1 MEINWKNIH
10 YYILIA
16 IFLNFFMLY
25 YLKDNSE
32 NILENENIIEITPE
46 QAQFLLE
53 KHPKKEKEKR
63 NENEGKEKRKK
74 GKEKD
79 KKGKENK
86 EKNSKKDS
94 EKVKNTKKNLE
105 KIHKELNESKKK
117 KNITIS
123 NVAEG
128 IGRTLGEGEKPIPFH
143 QIQSFLEEIYINKEI
158 HTNQIT
164 ISAEDFTKDNFS
176 VAIFSVIILVIIAIV
191 ATIFEFKSKKKKKEK
206 NEGEVGNSEVSYLLM
221 Q

>member
-53 KHPKKEKEKR
+53 KHGKKEKENV
-63 NENEGKEKRKK
+63 NERKEKRKK

-86 EKNSKKDS
+86 EKNHKNEKD
-94 EKVKNTKKNLE
+94 KNTKNSLE
-105 KIHKELNESKKK
+105 KIHKE
-117 KNITIS
+117 
-123 NVAEG
+123 
-128 IGRTLGEGEKPIPFH
+128 
-143 QIQSFLEEIYINKEI
+143 
-158 HTNQIT
+158 
-164 ISAEDFTKDNFS
+164 
-176 VAIFSVIILVIIAIV
+176 
-191 ATIFEFKSKKKKKEK
+191 
-206 NEGEVGNSEVSYLLM
+206 
-221 Q
+221 

>member
-53 KHPKKEKEKR
+53 KHGKKEKENV
-63 NENEGKEKRKK
+63 NERKEKRKK

-86 EKNSKKDS
+86 EKNHKNEKD
-94 EKVKNTKKNLE
+94 KNTKNRLE
-105 KIHKELNESKKK
+105 KIHKELNETKKQ

-128 IGRTLGEGEKPIPFH
+128 IGRNLGEGEKPIPFH
-143 QIQSFLEEIYINKEI
+143 QIQSFFEEIYINKEI
-158 HTNQIT
+158 PSNQIT

-176 VAIFSVIILVIIAIV
+176 IAIFSVVMLVIIAIV
-191 ATIFEFKSKKKKKEK
+191 ASIFQFKNQRRKKEK
-206 NEGEVGNSEVSYLLM
+206 KESEFGNSEVSYLLM

>member
-1 MEINWKNIH
+1 
-10 YYILIA
+10 
-16 IFLNFFMLY
+16 MLY

-53 KHPKKEKEKR
+53 KHGKKEKENV
-63 NENEGKEKRKK
+63 NERKEKRKK

-86 EKNSKKDS
+86 EKNHKNEKD
-94 EKVKNTKKNLE
+94 KNTKNRLE
-105 KIHKELNESKKK
+105 KIHKELNETKKK

-128 IGRTLGEGEKPIPFH
+128 IGRNLGEGEKPIPFH
-143 QIQSFLEEIYINKEI
+143 QIQSFFEEIYINKEI
-158 HTNQIT
+158 PSNQIT

-176 VAIFSVIILVIIAIV
+176 IAIFSVVVLVIIAIV
-191 ATIFEFKSKKKKKEK
+191 ASIFQYKNQRRKKEK
-206 NEGEVGNSEVSYLLM
+206 KESEFGNSEVSYLLM
-221 Q
+221 E

>member
-16 IFLNFFMLY
+16 IFLNFLMLY
-25 YLKDNSE
+25 YLKDNNE
-32 NILENENIIEITPE
+32 DLLEKENIIEITPE

-53 KHPKKEKEKR
+53 KHGKKEKENV
-63 NENEGKEKRKK
+63 NERKEKRKK

-86 EKNSKKDS
+86 EKNHKNEKD
-94 EKVKNTKKNLE
+94 KNTKNRLE
-105 KIHKELNESKKK
+105 KIHKELNETKKK

-128 IGRTLGEGEKPIPFH
+128 IGRNLGEGEKPIPFH
-143 QIQSFLEEIYINKEI
+143 QIQSFFEEIYINKEI
-158 HTNQIT
+158 PSNQIT

-176 VAIFSVIILVIIAIV
+176 IAIFSVVVLVIIAIV
-191 ATIFEFKSKKKKKEK
+191 ASIFQYKNQRRKKEK
-206 NEGEVGNSEVSYLLM
+206 KESEFGNSEVSYLLM
-221 Q
+221 E

>member
-1 MEINWKNIH
+1 
-10 YYILIA
+10 
-16 IFLNFFMLY
+16 MLY

-94 EKVKNTKKNLE
+94 EKVFQETIQFNRNTYQVLSESEMLGQRLDYFLDGLNENTKNSNNLFNLVNSIE
-105 KIHKELNESKKK
+105 K
-117 KNITIS
+117 
-123 NVAEG
+123 G
-128 IGRTLGEGEKPIPFH
+128 F
-143 QIQSFLEEIYINKEI
+143 
-158 HTNQIT
+158 
-164 ISAEDFTKDNFS
+164 D
-176 VAIFSVIILVIIAIV
+176 
-191 ATIFEFKSKKKKKEK
+191 
-206 NEGEVGNSEVSYLLM
+206 
-221 Q
+221 

>member
-53 KHPKKEKEKR
+53 KHGKKEKENV
-63 NENEGKEKRKK
+63 NERKEKRKK

-86 EKNSKKDS
+86 EKNHKNEKD
-94 EKVKNTKKNLE
+94 KNTKNRLE
-105 KIHKELNESKKK
+105 KIHKELNETKKK

-128 IGRTLGEGEKPIPFH
+128 IGRNLGEGEKPIPFH
-143 QIQSFLEEIYINKEI
+143 QIQSFFEEIYINKEI
-158 HTNQIT
+158 PSNQIT

-176 VAIFSVIILVIIAIV
+176 IAIFSVVVLVIIAIV
-191 ATIFEFKSKKKKKEK
+191 ASIFQFKNQRRKKEK
-206 NEGEVGNSEVSYLLM
+206 KESEFGNSEVSYLLM
-221 Q
+221 E

>member
-53 KHPKKEKEKR
+53 KHGKKEKENV
-63 NENEGKEKRKK
+63 NERKEKRKK

-86 EKNSKKDS
+86 EKNHKNEKD
-94 EKVKNTKKNLE
+94 KNTKNRLE

-128 IGRTLGEGEKPIPFH
+128 IGKTLGEGEKPIPFH
-143 QIQSFLEEIYINKEI
+143 QIQSFFEEIYINKEI
-158 HTNQIT
+158 PSNQIT

-176 VAIFSVIILVIIAIV
+176 IAIFSVVVLVIIAIV
-191 ATIFEFKSKKKKKEK
+191 ASIFQYKNQRRKKEK
-206 NEGEVGNSEVSYLLM
+206 KESEFGNSEVSYLLM
-221 Q
+221 E

>member
-16 IFLNFFMLY
+16 IFFNFLMLY

-53 KHPKKEKEKR
+53 KHGKKEKENV
-63 NENEGKEKRKK
+63 NERKEKRKK

-86 EKNSKKDS
+86 EKNHKNEKD
-94 EKVKNTKKNLE
+94 KNTKNRLE
-105 KIHKELNESKKK
+105 KIHKELNETKKK

-128 IGRTLGEGEKPIPFH
+128 IGRNLGEGEKPIPFH
-143 QIQSFLEEIYINKEI
+143 QIQSFFEEIYINKEI
-158 HTNQIT
+158 PSNQIT

-176 VAIFSVIILVIIAIV
+176 IAIFSVVMLVIIAIV
-191 ATIFEFKSKKKKKEK
+191 ASIFQFKNQRRKKEK
-206 NEGEVGNSEVSYLLM
+206 KESEFGNSEVSYLLM
-221 Q
+221 E

>member
-53 KHPKKEKEKR
+53 KHGKKEKENV
-63 NENEGKEKRKK
+63 NERKEKRKK

-86 EKNSKKDS
+86 EKNHKNEKD
-94 EKVKNTKKNLE
+94 KNTKNRLE
-105 KIHKELNESKKK
+105 KIHKELNETKKK

-128 IGRTLGEGEKPIPFH
+128 IGRNLGEGEKPIPFH
-143 QIQSFLEEIYINKEI
+143 QIQSFFEEIYINKEI
-158 HTNQIT
+158 PSNQIT

-176 VAIFSVIILVIIAIV
+176 IAIFSVVMLVIIAIV
-191 ATIFEFKSKKKKKEK
+191 ASIFQYKNQRRKKEK
-206 NEGEVGNSEVSYLLM
+206 KESEFGNSEVSYLLM
-221 Q
+221 E